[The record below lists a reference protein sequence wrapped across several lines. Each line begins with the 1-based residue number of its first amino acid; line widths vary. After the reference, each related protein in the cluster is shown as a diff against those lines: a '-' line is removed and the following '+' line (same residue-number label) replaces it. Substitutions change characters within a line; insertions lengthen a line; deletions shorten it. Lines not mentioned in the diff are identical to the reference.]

1 MQDLKNIVII
11 NGSPKVSL
19 SSTSNCLSKV
29 CEKSM
34 KSDALQVLRVNVR
47 ESLTHKGWDEAFEM
61 MLKADALVFIFP
73 LYVFCLPGMMM
84 RFLQDYFA
92 FFRKKGGDAGKT
104 KVYAVVNCGF
114 PEADIN
120 REAVEVIRCFSKKIG
135 ADFRFGVLVGGGGMF
150 TDVTENASFMKKTFT
165 ELENSFRL
173 MARDIQGSLS
183 EPLRGISVQIG
194 IPRKLY
200 LFMADKGW
208 ISVARKNGLKKKQL
222 YARPYIN

>member
-1 MQDLKNIVII
+1 
-11 NGSPKVSL
+11 
-19 SSTSNCLSKV
+19 
-29 CEKSM
+29 
-34 KSDALQVLRVNVR
+34 
-47 ESLTHKGWDEAFEM
+47 
-61 MLKADALVFIFP
+61 
-73 LYVFCLPGMMM
+73 
-84 RFLQDYFA
+84 
-92 FFRKKGGDAGKT
+92 
-104 KVYAVVNCGF
+104 
-114 PEADIN
+114 
-120 REAVEVIRCFSKKIG
+120 
-135 ADFRFGVLVGGGGMF
+135 MF